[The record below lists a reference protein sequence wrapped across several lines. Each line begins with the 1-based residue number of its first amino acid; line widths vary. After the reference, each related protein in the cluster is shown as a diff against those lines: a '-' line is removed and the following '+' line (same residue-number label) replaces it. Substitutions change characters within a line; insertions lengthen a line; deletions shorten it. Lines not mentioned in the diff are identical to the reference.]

1 MAYLAKK
8 LAMRK
13 KPTERFY
20 GVEERTQ
27 TSTSGNFISSNIIHE
42 ASQSILRQLFT
53 VCPNAIYVSNYNDV
67 RDTKLLFEYGIE
79 AIIIW
84 SELDKSNRIR
94 RTK

>member
-42 ASQSILRQLFT
+42 AIQSILRQLFT
-53 VCPNAIYVSNYNDV
+53 VCPNAIYVPNYNV
-67 RDTKLLFEYGIE
+67 RDTKLHFKYGIE

>member
-8 LAMRK
+8 LAMHR

>member
-1 MAYLAKK
+1 MAYLAKN

-42 ASQSILRQLFT
+42 ASQSILRHLFT
-53 VCPNAIYVSNYNDV
+53 VCPNAIYVSNYNV
-67 RDTKLLFEYGIE
+67 RDTKLLFEYGI
-79 AIIIW
+79 
-84 SELDKSNRIR
+84 
-94 RTK
+94 